1 MIIVPKYI
9 ELSAQTEIAL
19 SELFSSNKPKESKQE
34 DKKSDE
40 GDEEK

>member
-9 ELSAQTEIAL
+9 ELSAQTEVNL
-19 SELFSSNKPKESKQE
+19 SELFSFNKPKED
-34 DKKSDE
+34 DKKSDK

>member
-1 MIIVPKYI
+1 MPKYI

-19 SELFSSNKPKESKQE
+19 SELFSSNKREENKQD
-34 DKKSDE
+34 DKKSDK

>member
-1 MIIVPKYI
+1 MPKYI
-9 ELSAQTEIAL
+9 ELSAQTEVNL

>member
-1 MIIVPKYI
+1 VIIVPKYI

-19 SELFSSNKPKESKQE
+19 SELFSFNKPKED
-34 DKKSDE
+34 DKKSDK